1 MTDSQVKQKLR
12 LTLLGGFELC
22 IDGELVPVQPSAQ
35 RVLAFVALAARGVER
50 SFAAMQLWPDKR
62 EERAKANLRAS
73 IWRIG
78 KLSGDLIDTRG
89 TRLHL
94 CPNVWV
100 DTQDGIPEVASV
112 EPSSF
117 SQSCLPFQT
126 LNRALLPDW
135 YDGWLVVEREH
146 LRQLQLG
153 ALEQRARSALQA
165 GRSHDAIQAALSA
178 ASLDP
183 LRESA
188 HRIVI
193 EAHLAEFNGAE
204 AASHFERYRQLL
216 WADTGLTPSA
226 DLAQVVAQLRPPQ
239 GRGLPVDPLTSKAI

>member
-1 MTDSQVKQKLR
+1 MADPQVKQKLR

-22 IDGELVPVQPSAQ
+22 IDGELVRIQPSAQ
-35 RVLAFVALAARGVER
+35 RVLAFVALATRGVER
-50 SFAAMQLWPDKR
+50 SFAAMQLWPDKT
-62 EERAKANLRAS
+62 EVRAKANLRSS

-78 KLSGDLIDTRG
+78 KVSNDLILTRG

-94 CPNVWV
+94 CPDVWV
-100 DTQDGIPEVASV
+100 DTHDGIPEVASSGT
-112 EPSSF
+112 SSF
-117 SQSCLPFQT
+117 SQNCLPFQS

-135 YDGWLVVEREH
+135 YDCWLVIEREH

-153 ALEQRARSALQA
+153 ALEQRARAALQA

-216 WADTGLTPSA
+216 WADTGMTPSA
-226 DLAQVVAQLRPPQ
+226 DLAQVIAQLRPPQ
-239 GRGLPVDPLTSKAI
+239 NRTFESDPVRSEAI